1 MYNKPLRQ
9 QKVSSML
16 EQEQYYIDAE
26 DVIVCPHGYF
36 VRRKALLYETQ
47 MNEFCL
53 GITKQGGLYVVS
65 FDAPVFNEVR
75 ERPWQV
81 WWYTLLS
88 WCKILTPM
96 QRHDGIE
103 EYNQFAFI
111 TRFDI
116 FSLLEY
122 EYECDTPEEY
132 TTSLKYAKQRMQQLY
147 EQTPIER
154 FMKTTMDYLDEIVT
168 EDVSP
173 DTRQILIE
181 VIQEGIQKFL
191 NQKNSVLMFDQYL
204 SMLELQEKSFR
215 EYTKE
220 VEKIVVPQM
229 HAWDLEKRSELI
241 DDLDGIL
248 SYIFEPVKLV
258 NWVKKMRQKLSESL
272 EMVPVK
278 SLPVGTVTSSLL
290 DHITPRLDEL
300 ERQLASY
307 IQNEQYEKA
316 AHVRDEIARL
326 KRSK

>member
-9 QKVSSML
+9 QKVDSML
-16 EQEQYYIDAE
+16 EQEQYYINAQ

-53 GITKQGGLYVVS
+53 GITKQDGLYIVS

-75 ERPWQV
+75 ERPWQI

-111 TRFDI
+111 TRFDL

-132 TTSLKYAKQRMQQLY
+132 ATSLKYAKQRMQELY
-147 EQTPIER
+147 MQTPIER
-154 FMKTTMDYLDEIVT
+154 FMKTTMEYLDEIVR
-168 EDVSP
+168 EDISP

-191 NQKNSVLMFDQYL
+191 NQKNSVLMFEQYL
-204 SMLELQEKSFR
+204 SMLELQERAFR

-220 VEKIVVPQM
+220 VEKIAVSQM
-229 HAWDLEKRSELI
+229 HSWDQEKRKGLI
-241 DDLDGIL
+241 DELDDIL
-248 SYIFEPVKLV
+248 AYMIEPVKLI
-258 NWVKKMRQKLSESL
+258 NWIKRIRHKLHESF
-272 EMVPVK
+272 EITSVK
-278 SLPVGTVTSSLL
+278 SLPVGAVASSSL
-290 DHITPRLDEL
+290 DHTTPQLDEL
-300 ERQLASY
+300 ERQLATY
-307 IQNEQYEKA
+307 IQKEQYEKA

-326 KRSK
+326 KNST